1 MNSNIKISYPG
12 SEKVYLQGSIYP
24 DVRVGMR
31 LVKQMPTVT
40 VNGGERV
47 ETPNPSVYIYDTSG
61 PYSDE
66 NVSIDLDK
74 GLPRMRESWIK
85 ARAEKDADNI
95 GQMYYAKKGIITPE
109 MEYVAI
115 RENMNCKEL
124 GIESHITP
132 EFVRKEVAEGRAVI
146 PANVNHPESEP
157 MIIGRNFLVKI
168 NTNIGNSATTSS
180 IEEEVEK
187 AVWSCKWGGDTIMDL
202 STGNYGRACRES
214 VGEERSGV
222 HRRSGTCADA

>member
-12 SEKVYLQGSIYP
+12 SEKVYMQGTIYP

-31 LVKQMPTVT
+31 LVRQMPTV
-40 VNGGERV
+40 VMKGEERI
-47 ETPNPSVYIYDTSG
+47 ETPNPSIYIYDTSG

-66 NVSIDLDK
+66 NVSIDLEK
-74 GLPRMRESWIK
+74 GLPRLREAWIR

-124 GIESHITP
+124 GIES
-132 EFVRKEVAEGRAVI
+132 
-146 PANVNHPESEP
+146 
-157 MIIGRNFLVKI
+157 
-168 NTNIGNSATTSS
+168 
-180 IEEEVEK
+180 
-187 AVWSCKWGGDTIMDL
+187 
-202 STGNYGRACRES
+202 
-214 VGEERSGV
+214 
-222 HRRSGTCADA
+222 